1 MFDTV
6 VQITVIGYSA
16 NHFVTPR
23 KMGFCF
29 DRYKLAKATLPSQ
42 ALLQKFVEA
51 LSINGSSHYETALE
65 KIFSFINQP
74 VDHGYKG
81 RPLLSSLVSSS
92 SLN

>member
-1 MFDTV
+1 MFVTV

-16 NHFVTPR
+16 NHFVTSH
-23 KMGFCF
+23 MEFCF

-42 ALLQKFVEA
+42 ALLQKFIEA

-65 KIFSFINQP
+65 KIFSFINKP
-74 VDHGYKG
+74 VDRGYKG